1 MHGNDKESQLIWE
14 AYVTEEVKIR
24 GKNVD
29 PEQMNPE
36 PGDESWLTKGERDG
50 GRPGDDKVPT
60 TDVELPA
67 QSLNPSQSEIYLGK
81 SLGMAV
87 GGMGN
92 GGNLNAIISG
102 DNHIL
107 DGHHR
112 WAATMLANPEAVV
125 GGKQSALPI
134 AELIPVLRGAGMAY
148 GNPFR
153 GKESATDI
161 NVYQAD
167 SNELQKQIEILD
179 QGTKFLKPG
188 QASEFVASVG
198 GIEQL
203 SARMTAIQQKK
214 PPASAP
220 PRDQMP
226 VIDSEGPKSG
236 KNEVQDAAARLNK
249 GEIDVYPPYADE

>member
-14 AYVTEEVKIR
+14 AYVSEEVKLR
-24 GKNVD
+24 GKQID
-29 PEQMNPE
+29 PSQMEPE
-36 PGDESWLTKGERDG
+36 KGEEEWLTKGTRDG
-50 GRPGDDKVPT
+50 GEPGDDIVKTV
-60 TDVELPA
+60 DVELPA

-81 SLGMAV
+81 ALGMAV

-112 WAATMLANPEAVV
+112 WAACMLANPEAVV
-125 GGKQSALPI
+125 GGKQSELPI
-134 AELIPVLRGAGMAY
+134 ADLIPVLRGAGVAY

-167 SNELQKQIEILD
+167 AAELQKQIEILD

-188 QASEFVASVG
+188 QASEFVASIG

-203 SARMTAIQQKK
+203 SARMEAIQQKT

-220 PRDQMP
+220 PRDKMP
-226 VIDSEGPKSG
+226 VIDSEGPQSG
-236 KNEVQDAAARLNK
+236 TNEVDDAASRLNK
-249 GEIDVYPPYADE
+249 GEIDVYPPYADK